1 MLDVG
6 LQVQNKQPQQVFFI
20 KLKLSKKWDG
30 TSDVKWYRK
39 KLGLLKYKFG
49 LKNKCVL

>member
-30 TSDVKWYRK
+30 IQVMLNDIGKS
-39 KLGLLKYKFG
+39 
-49 LKNKCVL
+49 